1 MVSGAPPKTINFLTK
16 WIDWN
21 VRSHPFPD
29 DVNAAI
35 SDLVDQC
42 LAAATASGISADDI
56 ERETGCKASD
66 LIVAT
71 FLARWNPASGH
82 GGSA

>member
-1 MVSGAPPKTINFLTK
+1 MTVDFIAN
-16 WIDWN
+16 WMDVN
-21 VRSHPFPD
+21 VQPHPFPD

-35 SDLVDQC
+35 SELAQQC
-42 LAAATASGISADDI
+42 LAAAAACGISAEDI
-56 ERETGCKASD
+56 ERETGFNAPN
-66 LIVAT
+66 LIAAT

>member
-1 MVSGAPPKTINFLTK
+1 MDL
-16 WIDWN
+16 N

-29 DVNAAI
+29 DLNSAL
-35 SDLVDQC
+35 SELVGEC
-42 LAAATASGISADDI
+42 MAAATASGISADDI
-56 ERETGCKASD
+56 ERETGCQASD